1 MVQSAGNSMLD
12 DEAATAPL
20 EGEAGTSRSRLKSMF
35 SRSKR
40 KSRGESLTLSPP
52 EAAATEA
59 DFPSAVAFNIPS
71 GQKVKHPP
79 PKLTAR
85 EHEEAEA
92 ARAAAE
98 ATPAGVGTVRAPPS
112 TPPQLQM
119 PTQGAQ
125 ASLYPDLKPEVWP
138 HPTPASSPMHRA
150 FTFPRLHWLASVCCA
165 ARARGSWLHLC
176 IFVQYGESAVWQSCL
191 QPLKIAQMGDG
202 G

>member
-138 HPTPASSPMHRA
+138 HPTPASSPMHCIVHSLPSA
-150 FTFPRLHWLASVCCA
+150 ALTCVCMLCCQGSRLVAASVHICSIWGICSVAELLA
-165 ARARGSWLHLC
+165 AVENC
-176 IFVQYGESAVWQSCL
+176 T
-191 QPLKIAQMGDG
+191 DG
-202 G
+202 